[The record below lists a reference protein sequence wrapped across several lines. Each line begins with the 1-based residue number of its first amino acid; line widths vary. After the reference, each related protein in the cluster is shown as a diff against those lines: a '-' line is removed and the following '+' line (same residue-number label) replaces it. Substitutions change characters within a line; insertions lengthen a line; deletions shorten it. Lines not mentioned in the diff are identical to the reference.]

1 MILDAKLWHAKT
13 KYFVSETI
21 LMYKIYFIHV
31 LISLKSSETMTNL
44 PPWKAM
50 INAIW
55 GKLADINSRK
65 TKGRF

>member
-1 MILDAKLWHAKT
+1 MQNYGVLKQSILFLKQYYK
-13 KYFVSETI
+13 
-21 LMYKIYFIHV
+21 YKIYFIHV

-50 INAIW
+50 INSIW